1 MLQSCGSFLLLF
13 RRLIQLA
20 HCASCVCSRFS
31 SVTCQLAPE
40 IKGHVTDLRWVSSGA
55 TSLRLLVNHQTHSAF
70 IMPFETLP
78 DARAS
83 VVLILQRPH
92 LRRSV

>member
-1 MLQSCGSFLLLF
+1 MLQSCGSVLLLF

-55 TSLRLLVNHQTHSAF
+55 TSSSSSCKSSD
-70 IMPFETLP
+70 TL
-78 DARAS
+78 S
-83 VVLILQRPH
+83 VHHAL
-92 LRRSV
+92 